1 MRKKIS
7 AITLIFFLISTS
19 CVEKSQEIKKDS
31 SKIVEDSFTENH
43 KNQEESVEMKSLEL
57 DNFGFPEDIQGCSC
71 YFSKSKKMFDN
82 DEYFFVANFDSLA
95 HIKVD
100 KKLIDLKLEM
110 STREPN
116 SFGDYDRKEI
126 YKNDIYTVTLKI
138 VYKESSGYETW
149 LNEGTINVDTKD
161 GQHYE
166 HSIFGECGC

>member
-1 MRKKIS
+1 MRQQFSVFIF
-7 AITLIFFLISTS
+7 IFFLISTG
-19 CVEKSQEIKKDS
+19 CVDKSQGIKKDS
-31 SKIVEDSFTENH
+31 TMIVEDSLNENH
-43 KNQEESVEMKSLEL
+43 KNQEKSIEMKSIEL

-71 YFSKSKKMFDN
+71 YFSKSKNMFEGN
-82 DEYFFVANFDSLA
+82 EYFFVANYDSLA
-95 HIKVD
+95 HIMVD
-100 KKLIDLKLEM
+100 NKLIDLKLKK
-110 STREPN
+110 SNREQN

-149 LNEGTINVDTKD
+149 LNEGTIKVDRKD